1 MKIKK
6 SNIRKINRGA
16 NINNIDGQRHKIE
29 ILKRENL
36 NNKNIIGNLGKTLI
50 AKQSQ
55 DQEGLEGAKI

>member
-6 SNIRKINRGA
+6 SNIRKINSGA
-16 NINNIDGQRHKIE
+16 NINNIEGKRHKIE

-55 DQEGLEGAKI
+55 DQEGQEGAKI

>member
-6 SNIRKINRGA
+6 SNIRKINSGT
-16 NINNIDGQRHKIE
+16 NINNIEGKRHKIE

-50 AKQSQ
+50 AK
-55 DQEGLEGAKI
+55 